1 MVIGGGGEYTLYDRN
16 NKQVETEAGSRGDQ
30 EHIINFL
37 SAIRNDKPL
46 SLNSEI
52 EEGYKST
59 LLCHLGNIS
68 YRTGR
73 TLNCDPSNG
82 HILED
87 KEAMGLWGRD
97 YDKAFEPKA

>member
-1 MVIGGGGEYTLYDRN
+1 
-16 NKQVETEAGSRGDQ
+16 

-37 SAIRNDKPL
+37 SAIRKDKPL

-82 HILED
+82 HILDD

-97 YDKAFEPKA
+97 YDKAFEPKV